1 MVLKPLSFTTYYR
14 RHKFRALLLLMLIAL
29 VTLGIYFMVGFLN
42 SIGENFSANNQFLT
56 RFSLVSSQSE
66 QSLDPAVVSRVKT
79 HPAVSRVLPEN
90 GVVITPPAL
99 ASSGSF
105 HLFGVS
111 EGDAQ
116 YLLDLCGVHLEEG
129 RLFKSHANEVVLSE
143 DVAKMLN
150 VQIGDPI
157 GRSVNESYYA
167 NLPTE
172 LVVVG
177 ILKTD
182 SPSIRLGFVS
192 YGYLVDHELYAPRKT
207 GFVVVPQDGR
217 KDEVDSF
224 LETTILSEQVA
235 VQTYHLHLKSVRR
248 TTQSMYLLFST
259 VSIAVSTV
267 LALAVGMM
275 NRIALIRR
283 GKALGMLHAI
293 GQSRGRLVR
302 CLTLEM
308 SFLAFVGWGIGLAFS
323 WMGFVLLK
331 TYVYAPRGWVL
342 NVADLRPA
350 IFTIPTP
357 LIITVLVFVVVVRM
371 LTRLDAIAII
381 ERGDLGVRQEKERRE
396 AKRVIRKPL
405 SALTF
410 YRRHKL
416 RGAAMVGAMILMI
429 LGIAFMVFLISPI
442 GDARMF
448 TIQHLRRLSIVS
460 PKRGDSLDPMAV
472 SQVKA
477 NPDVSQAIP
486 VRKLGLSV
494 MIPPFS
500 DTVLNVYGV
509 SESILP
515 DLIDLYGAH
524 LEKGRLPK
532 ARTNEIVLSAAVAQ
546 NRGLQLGDCV
556 GEPIHRPYDR
566 GIPTEM
572 TLVGILESDEWLGF
586 ASYEYLDSHE
596 HYSSNPVSLIIVP
609 AEGCKS
615 EVDLWLEQ
623 NIASEQTWVETFD
636 SRERLSRQFMQ
647 GIVMVFALA
656 ESVIAVVVTIAI
668 GMVNYV
674 YFIQRR
680 KEFGILHTLG
690 LSRRRLILRAVLEA
704 AALIALA
711 WLISA
716 AICLSGMLLA
726 QAKLYA
732 PSGLSLN
739 VLNPTPWLFT
749 LPIPFAAIL
758 VVAATV
764 AWMFFRLD
772 SVSVIERR

>member
-1 MVLKPLSFTTYYR
+1 VLKPLSFTTYYR
-14 RHKFRALLLLMLIAL
+14 RHKFHAFLLLILIAL

-42 SIGENFSANNQFLT
+42 SIGENFNANNQFLT
-56 RFSLVSSQSE
+56 RFSLVSSQGE
-66 QSLDPAVVSRVKT
+66 RSLDPAVVSRIKT

-90 GVVITPPAL
+90 GIIITPPAL

-105 HLFGVS
+105 RLFGVS
-111 EGDAQ
+111 EADAQ
-116 YLLDLCGVHLEEG
+116 YLLELCGVHLKEG

-143 DVAKMLN
+143 DIAKMLD

-172 LVVVG
+172 MLVVG
-177 ILKTD
+177 ILKSN

-192 YGYLVDHELYAPRKT
+192 YGYLANHELYAPRKT
-207 GFVVVPQDGR
+207 GFVVVPQDG
-217 KDEVDSF
+217 KNDEIDAF

-235 VQTYHLHLKSVRR
+235 VQTYQLHLKSVRR
-248 TTQSMYLLFST
+248 TTQSMYLIFST

-275 NRIALIRR
+275 NQIALIRR

-293 GQSRGRLVR
+293 GQSRGRLIR

-342 NVADLRPA
+342 NIADLRPT

-357 LIITVLVFVVVVRM
+357 LIISVLALITVVRM

-381 ERGDLGVRQEKERRE
+381 ERGDLQEKTRQ
-396 AKRVIRKPL
+396 AVKRVIRKPL

-416 RGAAMVGAMILMI
+416 RGAAMVGTMVLMI

-448 TIQHLRRLSIVS
+448 TIQHLRHLSIVS
-460 PKRGDSLDPMAV
+460 PKQGGSLDPMVV
-472 SQVKA
+472 SLVKA
-477 NPDVSQAIP
+477 KPDVSQVIP

-524 LEKGRLPK
+524 LKEGRLPK

-546 NRGLQLGDCV
+546 NRGLQLGDRV

-572 TLVGILESDEWLGF
+572 TLVGILESDAWLGF

-596 HYSSNPVSLIIVP
+596 LYYSNPVSLIVVP
-609 AEGCKS
+609 AGGFKS

-623 NIASEQTWVETFD
+623 NVASEQTWVETFD

-656 ESVIAVVVTIAI
+656 ESVITAVVTIAI

-680 KEFGILHTLG
+680 REFGILHTLG
-690 LSRRRLILRAVLEA
+690 LSRRRLIFRAVLEA

-716 AICLSGMLLA
+716 VICLSGMLLA

-749 LPIPFAAIL
+749 LPIPLAAIL

-764 AWMFFRLD
+764 AWTFFRLD